1 MLSTVSMRRYW
12 GVIMLSVLVG
22 IYGCGSSTSGP
33 SIDSKAQTSGGAEDS
48 NVVASVSAMT
58 KGDLYYVTFD
68 SNGDA
73 AIDFTGASAGTEYT
87 LMVQSTNQ
95 ISSSVSIAQSDISMN
110 LADTF
115 DLVLRQK
122 ENIHAEDG
130 DLPVARDDT
139 SFSVGKSVG
148 DTRSFISLTN
158 ISGTT
163 YETVNAV
170 EKCRDDHIIVYLD
183 SRVPSSDMSDTDIA
197 SLCGNFEYAAATE
210 ETIIGGPSDVDG
222 DGHVAILITLSVNK
236 MGASGGGIIT
246 GYFYSDDLYAYNA
259 GSNPTSNEMEIIY
272 VLAPDPDNEYG
283 AVAISND
290 FATEQLL
297 TAVVPHEL
305 QHAISYNQHV
315 LINGGSSEN
324 SWLNEG
330 MSHLMEDVV
339 GFGQENPSR
348 IEGFLNS
355 PGSTSLSPS
364 SSPGLNSRGAEYLF
378 LEYLYEQADDP
389 NGFLAALV
397 DTSNT
402 GKTNIETSFAGAD
415 ANFDEWSEF
424 MRRWGVALALTDTGI
439 SSTAQYQYDPRT
451 WNSTTSHWQGVCV
464 ICAAEDGAI
473 RNTTLT
479 GPYMQS
485 LTGSSISL
493 SLSGTA
499 TAFYSIASPPTTVT
513 LSGSSSAGLQGVLI
527 RTE

>member
-1 MLSTVSMRRYW
+1 MWGTILTVL
-12 GVIMLSVLVG
+12 IG
-22 IYGCGSSTSGP
+22 IYGCGSSTSSSGV
-33 SIDSKAQTSGGAEDS
+33 DSKAQTSGADDS

-68 SNGDA
+68 SAGNSV
-73 AIDFTGASAGTEYT
+73 IDFTGVDSDAEYT

-95 ISSSVSIAQSDISMN
+95 ISSSVAIAQSDISMS

-122 ENIHAEDG
+122 EAVHAEDG
-130 DLPVARDDT
+130 DVPVMRDDT
-139 SFSVGKSVG
+139 SFSAGKAVG

-170 EKCRDDHIIVYLD
+170 EKCREDHIIVYLD
-183 SRVPSSDMSDTDIA
+183 SRVPSSDLSDDDIA
-197 SLCGNFEYAAATE
+197 SLCSNFEYAATAE
-210 ETIIGGPSDVDG
+210 EAIIGAPSDVNS

-236 MGASGGGIIT
+236 MGASGGGIVT
-246 GYFYSDDLYAYNA
+246 GYFYSDDLYEYNA
-259 GSNPTSNEMEIIY
+259 SSNPTSNEMEIIY
-272 VLAPDPDNEYG
+272 ILAPDPDNEYG
-283 AVAISND
+283 AVAISNE
-290 FATEQLL
+290 FATEQLM

-315 LINGGSSEN
+315 IINGGSSEN

-348 IEGFLNS
+348 MEGFLYS
-355 PGSTSLSPS
+355 LESTSLSPI
-364 SSPGLNSRGAEYLF
+364 SSPGLDSRGAEYLF
-378 LEYLYEQADDP
+378 LAYLYEQADDP
-389 NGFLAALV
+389 NGFLAALI

-402 GKTNIETSFAGAD
+402 GKTNLETAFAGAD

-424 MRRWGVALALTDTGI
+424 MRRWGIAIALTDTGI
-439 SSTAQYQYDPRT
+439 SSTAQYQYNART
-451 WNSTTSHWQGVCV
+451 WNSTTSHWQGVCL
-464 ICAAEDGAI
+464 ICDAEDGAS
-473 RNTTLT
+473 RNTTLY
-479 GPYMQS
+479 GPYTQP
-485 LTGSSISL
+485 LTNSSVSL

-499 TAFYSIASPPTTVT
+499 TAFYSIASPPTTIT
-513 LSGSSSAGLQGVLI
+513 LNGSSSAGLQGVLI
-527 RTE
+527 RTN